1 MDRTPLERPPALDL
15 GRVAL
20 FLDLD
25 GTIAEIA
32 PQPGDVGP
40 LAARTALLLRLG
52 ERLDGRLA
60 ILTGRTLQ
68 DADRILDGSVTTAAA
83 VHGLVRRDPAG
94 AVETSA
100 PSPGI
105 AAAREALQALAMS
118 RPGLVLEEKELSLAL
133 HYRHAADS
141 AEGVLDATRRIADS
155 HGLSVQAGAMV
166 SELRTPG
173 PHKGDALRDLMAAPP
188 FAGFTPIMVGD
199 DLTDETAFT
208 AAADLGG
215 WGVLVGPPRS
225 TAARSRLDGVSDV
238 MTWLLESLT

>member
-1 MDRTPLERPPALDL
+1 MGLTRLEHPPALDT

-40 LAARTALLLRLG
+40 LAPRTALLRSLG

-60 ILTGRTLQ
+60 VLTGRTLEE
-68 DADRILDGSVTTAAA
+68 ADRILEGAVRATAA
-83 VHGLVRRDPAG
+83 VHGLVRRDASG
-94 AVETSA
+94 KIEAAT

-105 AAAREALQALAMS
+105 AAARAALRSLADA
-118 RPGLVLEEKELSLAL
+118 RPGLVLEEKQLSLAL
-133 HYRHAADS
+133 HYRHAAEAVD
-141 AEGVLDATRRIADS
+141 GVLDATRRIAQAN
-155 HGLSVQAGAMV
+155 GLALQAGAMV

-173 PHKGDALRDLMAAPP
+173 PHKGDALRSLMERPP
-188 FAGFTPIMVGD
+188 FGGFTPVMLGD
-199 DLTDETAFT
+199 DLTDEAAFA

-215 WGVLVGPPRS
+215 WGILVGAPRP
-225 TAARSRLDGVSDV
+225 TAARYGLEDV
-238 MTWLLESLT
+238 AAVMAWLLEGLR

>member
-1 MDRTPLERPPALDL
+1 MNRTPLERPPALDL

-40 LAARTALLLRLG
+40 VAARTALLLRLG

-60 ILTGRTLQ
+60 VLTGRTLEE
-68 DADRILDGSVTTAAA
+68 ADRILESAVTTAAA

-94 AVETSA
+94 AVEAHA

-105 AAAREALQALAMS
+105 AAAREALQALADA
-118 RPGLVLEEKELSLAL
+118 RPGLVLEEKDLSLAL
-133 HYRHAADS
+133 HYRHATGS
-141 AEGVLDATRRIADS
+141 AEGVLDATRRIAEAN
-155 HGLSVQAGAMV
+155 GLSLQAGVMV

-173 PHKGDALRDLMAAPP
+173 PHKGDALRSLMGRPP
-188 FAGFTPIMVGD
+188 FAGFVPVMVGD
-199 DLTDETAFT
+199 DLTDEVAL
-208 AAADLGG
+208 AAAAELGG
-215 WGVLVGPPRS
+215 YGVLVGAPRP
-225 TAARSRLDGVSDV
+225 TAARYGLNGVDAV
-238 MTWLLESLT
+238 LAWLLEGLQ